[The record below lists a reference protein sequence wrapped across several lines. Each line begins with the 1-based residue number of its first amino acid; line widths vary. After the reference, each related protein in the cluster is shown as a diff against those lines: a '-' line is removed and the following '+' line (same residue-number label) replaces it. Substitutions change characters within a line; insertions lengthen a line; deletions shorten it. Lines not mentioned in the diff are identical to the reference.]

1 MLTKF
6 SMKSQ
11 GFGAGEEN
19 QRGFQWL
26 FLRKQ
31 VNSNGLGLIKLKLD
45 HGILHMTHC
54 IPLFVFRSWNK
65 IACWH
70 LFHSVFI
77 RLNLL
82 YGSDVVAWLK
92 LCWVQMTT
100 YSNLPS
106 FHLYLILSFYLFIYL
121 FVIFLAV
128 PSGMQNLSSLTRD
141 WTHACCIGTD
151 S

>member
-31 VNSNGLGLIKLKLD
+31 VNSNGLGLTKLRLD
-45 HGILHMTHC
+45 HGVHMTHC
-54 IPLFVFRSWNK
+54 ISLFIFRSCKSMWNK

-70 LFHSVFI
+70 LFHSVFVG
-77 RLNLL
+77 LNVL
-82 YGSDVVAWLK
+82 YGSDLVAWLK

-106 FHLYLILSFYLFIYL
+106 FHLYPILNFYLLI
-121 FVIFLAV
+121 IFLAV

-141 WTHACCIGTD
+141 WTRACCIGTD